1 MEDLD
6 LKELWQSYHKK
17 VEANLVLNR
26 KNAEDISKLKAKSYL
41 LSMRPLKIFT
51 IVIGL
56 LWVIGVYLLL
66 LHAFQIGNYFFLVSA
81 AVQVVLTQ
89 LAIGV
94 YIYQLVLINQVD
106 VSDPIVKVQERLAQL
121 KTSTLWIARFLFLQ
135 LPVWSTFYLHRDML
149 HNGAYGIWAL
159 QIAITVSLTWL
170 ALWLFFNIRN
180 ENRHKRWFRWIFQGG
195 EWEPVIKAMEMLEEI
210 EEYRDRAA

>member
-1 MEDLD
+1 MEDMD
-6 LKELWQSYHKK
+6 LKELWQSYHEK
-17 VEANLVLNR
+17 VEANLSINR
-26 KNAEDISKLKAKSYL
+26 KNAEDISKLKAKTYL

-51 IVIGL
+51 IVVGL
-56 LWVIGVYLLL
+56 LWVIGVYMLLM
-66 LHAFQIGNYFFLVSA
+66 HAFQIGNYFFLISA

-135 LPVWSTFYLHRDML
+135 LPVWSTFYLNRSML
-149 HNGAYGIWAL
+149 RNGEYGLWIM
-159 QIAITVSLTWL
+159 QIAITVSLSML

-180 ENRHKRWFRWIFQGG
+180 ENRHQRWFRWIFQGG